1 MIITGIDVLLCPIKL
16 PQAIR
21 FGEVEIRARDYV
33 VVRIRTDAGM
43 VGYSMSYARGTPLL
57 EAVAILGRMIVNQD
71 PLLRSKIVHSLQQH
85 YIPGQASFVRA
96 ISTIDIALW
105 DIEAK
110 TVKLPLYRLLGG
122 SKTKI
127 PLAAVAGYFP
137 ETRSGENLESEIKA
151 LVDEGYGLIKMCLPG
166 TDPVDDA
173 RLVKRLVKAARGARL
188 AVDAHWM
195 WSDVS
200 TAQHACSLLDEV
212 GLDFI
217 EDPFPP
223 SLWRATAELGR
234 KLKTSLAAGEDV
246 TSLAGFQDLLEA
258 VDILRVDATAS
269 GGVTGALAAI
279 KLAEASDCTV
289 LPHVFLPLHS
299 HIVAANRVATFAEFT
314 TDPQVDP
321 YARLL
326 RNSVNVTGGEL
337 VMDDEPGNGWQVDW
351 DAAVSLAAQSVAVSG
366 LPS

>member
-1 MIITGIDVLLCPIKL
+1 MTITGIDVLLCPIGL

-33 VVRIRTDAGM
+33 VVRIRTDVGT
-43 VGYSMSYARGTPLL
+43 VGYSVSYARGTPLV
-57 EAVAILGRMIVNQD
+57 EAVAILARKVVNQD
-71 PLLRSKIVHSLQQH
+71 PLTRSKIVHSLQQH

-96 ISTIDIALW
+96 ISAIDIALW

-110 TVKLPLYRLLGG
+110 TANVPLYGLLGG
-122 SKTKI
+122 TKVEI

-137 ETRSGENLESEIKA
+137 ETRNMGDLEAEIKT

-166 TDPVDDA
+166 TDPGDDA
-173 RLVKRLVKAARGARL
+173 RLLKRLIKAASGARL

-195 WSDVS
+195 WSDVV
-200 TAQHACSLLDEV
+200 TAQHACDLLDDM

-223 SLWRATAELGR
+223 NLWRPTAELR
-234 KLKTSLAAGEDV
+234 HHLKTPLAAGEDV
-246 TSLAGFQDLLEA
+246 TSLAGFQDLLQA

-269 GGVTGALAAI
+269 GGITGALAAI
-279 KLAEASDCTV
+279 KLAETKGCPV

-299 HIVAANRVATFAEFT
+299 HLVAANSAITHVEFT
-314 TDPQVDP
+314 TDPLVDP

-326 RNSVNVTGGEL
+326 SNSINVAGGKL
-337 VMDDEPGNGWQVDW
+337 LMDDEPGNGWQVDW
-351 DAAVSLAAQSVAVSG
+351 DTTVSLATQSVTV
-366 LPS
+366 

>member
-1 MIITGIDVLLCPIKL
+1 MTITGLDVLLCPIAL
-16 PQAIR
+16 PRAIR

-33 VVRIRTDAGM
+33 VVRIRTDTGAA
-43 VGYSMSYARGTPLL
+43 GYSVSYGRGTPLL
-57 EAVAILGRMIVNQD
+57 EAVAILGRKVVQQD
-71 PLLRSKIVHSLQQH
+71 PASRGRIVASLRQH

-96 ISTIDIALW
+96 ISAIDIALW

-110 TVKLPLYRLLGG
+110 TAGVPLYRLLGG
-122 SKTKI
+122 AKTEI

-137 ETRSGENLESEIKA
+137 ETRSEEDLETEIKTLA
-151 LVDEGYGLIKMCLPG
+151 DEGYGLIKLCLPG
-166 TDPVDDA
+166 ADPRADA
-173 RLVKRLVKAARGARL
+173 RLIQRLVKAAGGARL

-195 WSDVS
+195 WSEVG
-200 TAQHACSLLDEV
+200 TAGYACGLLDDL
-212 GLDFI
+212 GLEFI

-223 SLWRATAELGR
+223 NLWRPTAELR
-234 KLKTSLAAGEDV
+234 RQLKTPLAAGEDV

-258 VDILRVDATAS
+258 VDVLRVDATAS

-279 KLAEASDCTV
+279 KLAETKGRTV

-299 HIVAANRVATFAEFT
+299 HLVAANPVAVFAEFT

-326 RNSVNVTGGEL
+326 KKSVKVAGGKMRL
-337 VMDDEPGNGWQVDW
+337 DDEPGNGWRVDW
-351 DAAVSLAAQSVAVSG
+351 DAAVALAVQAGTV
-366 LPS
+366 